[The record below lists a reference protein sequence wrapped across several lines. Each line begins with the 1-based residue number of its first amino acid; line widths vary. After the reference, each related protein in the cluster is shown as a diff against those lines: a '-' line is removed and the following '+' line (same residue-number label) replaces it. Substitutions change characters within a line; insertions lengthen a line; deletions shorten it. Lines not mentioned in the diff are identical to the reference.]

1 MMPSRANSLEHPLRQ
16 FAAVPLS
23 RETLDEVLAGY
34 PAGPTTK

>member
-1 MMPSRANSLEHPLRQ
+1 MMPSRANSLEHPLHQ

-34 PAGPTTK
+34 RRPNDMG